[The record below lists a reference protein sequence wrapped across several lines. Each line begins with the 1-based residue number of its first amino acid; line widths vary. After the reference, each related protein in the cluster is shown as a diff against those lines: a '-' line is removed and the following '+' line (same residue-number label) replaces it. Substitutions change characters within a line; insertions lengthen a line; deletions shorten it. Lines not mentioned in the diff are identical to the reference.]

1 MRPGVAFVFDE
12 RNKVRPGLRQI
23 RHIVGVTT
31 YGSKWLYVKLMKD
44 AGRRTLLRA
53 LKLNTTWR
61 TKSTWLPLYGIDGA
75 SENERT
81 EFLNRVRKK
90 MEQL

>member
-61 TKSTWLPLYGIDGA
+61 TKSTWLPFYGIDGA